1 MLDEH
6 WSRHPDLQHIKVYQA
21 SGVAR
26 KALSVFQTYVGMMN
40 SAIQEAVQVRLCG
53 RAVQPHKQAG
63 KGWKWRAAAC
73 QSGALTDWQVL
84 FRTSATFAYHI
95 CNKFLKQE
103 IMKTKRADV
112 LHVLSPFCCCLSLLQ
127 YRNPFQFKHVAV
139 LGAGMQFQD
148 VEPCVML
155 ATPSMLQSGFS
166 RELFEAWAGDKCNT
180 VLIVDFAVQGTLA
193 RQLLDSPQT
202 VTTKD
207 NRPVGGGG
215 GGLDAWQVLVFTCAS
230 CVGLEW
236 RASTVPAVLH
246 YCLVCASAVGA
257 IGVGTTAVCAPV
269 TQHSMSARA
278 VLQKSTTQ
286 QNSSM

>member
-1 MLDEH
+1 MQELLLMLDEH

-40 SAIQEAVQVRLCG
+40 SAIQEAVQVRQSG
-53 RAVQPHKQAG
+53 MQYSHTQKGG
-63 KGWKWRAAAC
+63 KLLTAAC
-73 QSGALTDWQVL
+73 DPGELSNRQVL
-84 FRTSATFAYHI
+84 CRPFAPCALEFCPHPSQQQ
-95 CNKFLKQE
+95 N
-103 IMKTKRADV
+103 MPAKRADV
-112 LHVLSPFCCCLSLLQ
+112 LHVLPVLCRLSLLQ
-127 YRNPFQFKHVAV
+127 YRNPFQFKHVSV

-166 RELFEAWAGDKCNT
+166 RELFEAWAGDKRNT

-207 NRPVGGGG
+207 NRPVG
-215 GGLDAWQVLVFTCAS
+215 
-230 CVGLEW
+230 
-236 RASTVPAVLH
+236 
-246 YCLVCASAVGA
+246 
-257 IGVGTTAVCAPV
+257 
-269 TQHSMSARA
+269 
-278 VLQKSTTQ
+278 
-286 QNSSM
+286 